1 MSARILVIDD
11 ESNLRNMIRL
21 TLQHAGYSVEIAETG
36 AEGLTV
42 FGDGRRFDLVLLD
55 QKLPGIQ
62 GTDVLQSM
70 MKTNPEAKVVLISA
84 HGTMD
89 LAIEAMHAGASDFLR
104 KPFSAVTLRNA
115 VQATLER
122 PKSSDSAVPVAQ
134 VCREFT
140 RSSVNGFS
148 IDFDREAE
156 DESNHQRTFIFNV
169 SAAGGSP
176 EEVEVILPCYITE
189 LVLAYADTE
198 NPPGEKRFWHV
209 FCEEA
214 LAAHLWDHAALPD
227 GKSLVI
233 TDLTGHLERWIDS
246 ILTVSFAN

>member
-21 TLQHAGYSVEIAETG
+21 TLQHAGYSVEIAENG
-36 AEGLTV
+36 AEGLNV
-42 FGDGRRFDLVLLD
+42 FGDGQRFDLVLLD

-70 MKTNPEAKVVLISA
+70 VRTNPDAKVILISA

-122 PKSSDSAVPVAQ
+122 PRSDDSAIPVAQ

-148 IDFDREAE
+148 IDYSHETEE
-156 DESNHQRTFIFNV
+156 DSHHQRSFVFNV
-169 SAAGGSP
+169 SAASGSP
-176 EEVEVILPCYITE
+176 DHVEVVLPCYMTE

-198 NPPGEKRFWHV
+198 DPPGGNRFWQV

-214 LAAHLWDHAALPD
+214 LAAHLWEHASIPD

-246 ILTVSFAN
+246 ILTVSMSA

>member
-21 TLQHAGYSVEIAETG
+21 TLQHAGYSVEIAENG

-42 FGDGRRFDLVLLD
+42 FGDGQRFELVLLD

-70 MKTNPEAKVVLISA
+70 MKTNPEAKVILISA

-115 VQATLER
+115 VQATLDR
-122 PKSSDSAVPVAQ
+122 PKSTDSAVPVAQ

-148 IDFDREAE
+148 IDFNHESE
-156 DESNHQRTFIFNV
+156 DESHHQRTFIFNV
-169 SAAGGSP
+169 SAARGDT
-176 EEVEVILPCYITE
+176 EQVEVILPCYSTE

-198 NPPGEKRFWHV
+198 NPPGGNRFWQA

-214 LAAHLWDHAALPD
+214 LAAHLWEFAALPD

-246 ILTVSFAN
+246 ILTVSVAG